1 MGMIRKFSEGTVVG
15 PFESPDGAGAPPLN
29 GMIGEAPVFHAM
41 TQQIRRIA
49 VACAPVLIE
58 GETGAGKE
66 LAARAIHYL
75 SARRDRPFVP
85 LNCGAIPE
93 NLIESELF
101 GHVRGAFTDAV
112 RERLGVVRQAAG
124 GTLFL
129 DEVDTLSLKA
139 QVVLLR
145 FLQDRHYRP
154 VGDDRLLT
162 SDARIVAASNRS
174 LKRAVADGAFRAD
187 LLYRINIL
195 SLSVPP
201 LRERTGDVAL
211 LARHYADRFCTQ
223 YGMPRKHLEPATLD
237 WLCARDW
244 PGNVRELENC
254 IHRLVLLADDSN
266 SVHHDDADAAPADG
280 CPAHRSFHDAK
291 ALAIAQFERRY
302 LTELLAHTLGNIS
315 AAARLA
321 QKERRAFGKLLKKHG
336 IDRANFAY

>member
-1 MGMIRKFSEGTVVG
+1 MGMIRKIGGGLDVASFDV
-15 PFESPDGAGAPPLN
+15 PNAPPLN
-29 GMIGEAPVFHAM
+29 GMVGEAPTFRAM
-41 TQQIRRIA
+41 SAQIRRIA
-49 VACAPVLIE
+49 LAAAPVLIE
-58 GETGAGKE
+58 GETGVGKE

-75 SARRDRPFVP
+75 GERRDRPFVP
-85 LNCGAIPE
+85 LNCGAVPD

-112 RERLGVVRQAAG
+112 RERCGVIRQAAG

-129 DEVDTLSLKA
+129 DEVDTLSPKA

-154 VGDDRLLT
+154 VGDDRLLA
-162 SDARIVAASNRS
+162 SDARIIAASNRP
-174 LKRAVADGAFRAD
+174 LHHAVASGCFRAD
-187 LLYRINIL
+187 LLYRVNIL
-195 SLSVPP
+195 SLRVPP
-201 LRERTGDVAL
+201 LRERAGDVAL
-211 LARHYADRFCTQ
+211 LARHCAERFCVQ
-223 YGMPRKHLEPATLD
+223 YGLAHKTFEAATLD

-254 IHRLVLLADDSN
+254 VHRLVLLADG
-266 SVHHDDADAAPADG
+266 DDVIRHQDVDAVAADG
-280 CPAHRSFHDAK
+280 GASPRSFHEAK

-302 LTELLAHTLGNIS
+302 LAELLAHADGNVS

-336 IDRANFAY
+336 IGRTSFAH